1 MLEVKENI
9 MVTEVNIHEA
19 KTHLSK
25 LLHQVMAG
33 EEVIIAKSGVA
44 IARIVPITPK
54 KTKRSLGGAKG
65 KIWISAD
72 FDAPLPADVLA
83 SFESD

>member
-1 MLEVKENI
+1 MA
-9 MVTEVNIHEA
+9 TEVNIHEA

-25 LLHQVMAG
+25 LLHQVMSG

-44 IARIVPITPK
+44 IARIVPIK
-54 KTKRSLGGAKG
+54 AKRTKRSLGGAKG

-72 FDAPLPADVLA
+72 FDAPLDEDVLA
-83 SFESD
+83 SFEAD

>member
-1 MLEVKENI
+1 MVIEVS
-9 MVTEVNIHEA
+9 VQEA

-72 FDAPLPADVLA
+72 FDAPLDEDVLA
-83 SFESD
+83 SFASE